1 MSADIVNISPEDLKA
16 LAQSAFTNAGFTKAD
31 ADTTAEIL
39 VTTDLMGIGTHG
51 VHRVEQYLKRVHAG
65 VVPAEPDI
73 KVIDKAAS
81 IAVVDGGGGQGQ
93 VVGARALE
101 TAIVK
106 AIKTGIGFVS
116 VGNSNHFGAMAPYGF
131 AATVAGLILV
141 SGTSASPSM
150 SPFGGRDRL
159 MGNNPLGFAAP
170 RKGGAPFLLD
180 MAFSVAARGKMRK
193 LRDAGEEMPLG
204 WALDADG
211 NPTTDPAAGLDGFI
225 QFIGGHKGYGLAL
238 AVDILSGLLSG
249 GRFLDDVG
257 DMWVEKEA
265 QGVSHFFL
273 ALNPATIMERDDYDA
288 RMTAF
293 CDKIKNSTPYG
304 AGGEVLIPGEPENR
318 TMETRRLDGIPL
330 TAELLATLRSL
341 AQDGR

>member
-1 MSADIVNISPEDLKA
+1 MDGDRVTISAEDLKA
-16 LAQSAFTNAGFTKAD
+16 LAIRAFVRAGFGQHD

-39 VTTDLMGIGTHG
+39 ITTDLMGISTHG
-51 VHRVEQYLKRVHAG
+51 VHRLDQYLKRIDAG
-65 VVPAEPDI
+65 VVPAQPDI

-106 AIKTGIGFVS
+106 AIKSGIGFVS

-141 SGTSASPSM
+141 SGTTASPSM
-150 SPFGGRDRL
+150 MPFGGRDLRL
-159 MGNNPLGFAAP
+159 GNNPIGFAAP
-170 RKGGAPFLLD
+170 NKSGAPFLLD
-180 MAFSVAARGKMRK
+180 MALSVAARGKMRK
-193 LRDAGEEMPLG
+193 LRDTGEAMPLG

-211 NPTTDPAAGLDGFI
+211 QPTTNPQAGLDGFI
-225 QFIGGHKGYGLAL
+225 QFIGGHKGYGMAL
-238 AVDILSGLLSG
+238 AVDILSGVLSG

-257 DMWVEKEA
+257 DMWAEKEP

-273 ALNPATIMERDDYDA
+273 AINPAAILEREEYDA
-288 RMTAF
+288 RMAAF
-293 CDKIKNSTPYG
+293 CAKVKSSAPFD
-304 AGGEVLIPGEPENR
+304 AAGEVLLPGEIEYR
-318 TMETRRLDGIPL
+318 TMEARRLDGIPL
-330 TAELLATLRSL
+330 TAELLQSVRTL
-341 AQDGR
+341 AGD